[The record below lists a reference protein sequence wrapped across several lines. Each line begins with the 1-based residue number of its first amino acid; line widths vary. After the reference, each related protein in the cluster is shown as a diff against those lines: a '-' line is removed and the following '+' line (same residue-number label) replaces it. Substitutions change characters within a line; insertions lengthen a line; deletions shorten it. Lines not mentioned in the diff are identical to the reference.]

1 MKLRRRIYFSIW
13 LSIMTLIVVMLAS
26 IYLVYGRTLESSMRT
41 ETLAKAEIITVS
53 IDSCDDP
60 ILYLESIGY
69 ESSFRISYI
78 APDGTVLFDS
88 YADEEQME
96 NHADREEVIEAQA
109 DGYGFGIRDSA
120 TIGHR
125 TYYSAI
131 LDNEGNTVRISQ
143 TAATA
148 SAIIFDLLPLILL
161 LILIVLVACLI
172 ISKITTNKIIE
183 PLNKVDFSR
192 NESAYYDELSGF
204 MQKIREQRTEIEK
217 KSRDL
222 ENSKSTADTIVKSM
236 SEGVL
241 LLDSSGHVI
250 LSNDS
255 AMELFDF
262 KDDYHN
268 KNIFEISRNPK
279 VISAYNAIKGGDSTH
294 ELLEINGRI
303 YNVITSPV
311 ENDGGGIIL
320 FIDITDR
327 AKAEKLRREFSA
339 NVSHEL
345 KTPLTSIKGIAE
357 MLLGGMV
364 KEADRLHFLQ
374 NIKDETD
381 RLIELIADII
391 KLSSLD
397 ELNTDIPT
405 EEFNVSI
412 LVKDAADKLAI
423 KAKERNVTVE
433 VDAEDLFMLGNPQL
447 IYELVY
453 NLTDNAIKYNKE
465 GGSVTIKTFSKDD
478 RIHLKF
484 KDTGIGISKEQI
496 DRVFERFY
504 RVDESR
510 NKKTGGTGLG
520 LSIVKHIV
528 ERHGGYI
535 NTESTEGEG
544 TTIEIVL

>member
-13 LSIMTLIVVMLAS
+13 MSIMTFSAILIAGVYM
-26 IYLVYGRTLESSMRT
+26 VYGQSLERSMSA
-41 ETLAKAEIITVS
+41 ETLAKAEIIAVS
-53 IDSCDDP
+53 INASEDP
-60 ILYLESIGY
+60 VRYLDSIGY

-78 APDGTVLFDS
+78 APDGTVMYDS

-96 NHADREEVIEAQA
+96 NHADREEIIEAQS
-109 DGYGFGIRDSA
+109 DGYGFSVRDSA

-125 TYYSAI
+125 TYYTAI
-131 LDNEGNTVRISQ
+131 LDDAGNTVRISQ

-148 SAIIFDLLPLILL
+148 SAILFDLFPFIVL
-161 LILIVLVACLI
+161 LIVVTLLACLI
-172 ISKITTNKIIE
+172 ISRITTNKIIA
-183 PLNKVDFSR
+183 PLNNVDFTS
-192 NESAYYDELSGF
+192 NETAYYDELSGF
-204 MQKIREQRTEIEK
+204 MQKIRDQRFEIEK

-222 ENSKSTADTIVKSM
+222 ENSKSTADTIVKNM

-241 LLDSSGHVI
+241 LLDVSGHVI

-255 AMELFDF
+255 ALELFDF
-262 KDDYHN
+262 KGDCHG
-268 KNIFEISRNPK
+268 KSIFEISRNPK
-279 VISAYNAIKGGDSTH
+279 IIAAYNAIKDGQNIH
-294 ELLEINGRI
+294 EHLEINGKI

-311 ENDGGGIIL
+311 EYEGGGIIL

-364 KEADRLHFLQ
+364 KEVDRLHFVQ

-397 ELNTDIPT
+397 EMNTDIPT
-405 EEFNVSI
+405 EEFNI
-412 LVKDAADKLAI
+412 TNLVKDAAKRLEI
-423 KAKERNVTVE
+423 KAGEKKVKIDVE
-433 VDAEDLFMLGNPQL
+433 GEDLFLLGNPQL
-447 IYELVY
+447 IYELAY
-453 NLTDNAIKYNKE
+453 NLTDNAIKYNKI
-465 GGSVTIKTFSKDD
+465 GGDVIIRVFDKDD
-478 RIHLKF
+478 RVHLTF

-496 DRVFERFY
+496 DRIFERFY

-528 ERHGGYI
+528 ERHGGFI
-535 NTESTEGEG
+535 KTESVEGEG

>member
-1 MKLRRRIYFSIW
+1 MKLRSRIYFSIW
-13 LSIMTLIVVMLAS
+13 ISIMALCVIVLAGVY
-26 IYLVYGRTLESSMRT
+26 IVYGRSLESSMRT
-41 ETLAKAEIITVS
+41 ETLAKAEILAVS
-53 IDSCDDP
+53 INMSDDP
-60 ILYLESIGY
+60 ISYLDSIGY

-78 APDGTVLFDS
+78 SPDGTVLYDS
-88 YADEEQME
+88 YADEEEME
-96 NHADREEVIEAQA
+96 NHADREEIIEAQE
-109 DGYGFGIRDSA
+109 DGYGFGVRDSA

-125 TYYSAI
+125 TFYSAI
-131 LDNEGNTVRISQ
+131 LDEDGNTVRVSQ

-148 SAIIFDLLPLILL
+148 SAILFDLFPFIII
-161 LILIVLVACLI
+161 LILITLVICFV
-172 ISKITTNKIIE
+172 ISKVMTNKIIA
-183 PLNKVDFSR
+183 PLNNVDF
-192 NESAYYDELSGF
+192 NKKDVIYYDELSGF
-204 MQKIREQRTEIEK
+204 MQKIRDQRHEIEE

-222 ENSKSTADTIVKSM
+222 ESSKSTADTIVKNM

-241 LLDSSGHVI
+241 LLDDAGHVI

-255 AMELFDF
+255 ALELFNF
-262 KDDYHN
+262 KGDCHN

-279 VISAYNAIKGGDSTH
+279 IIAAYNAIKEGESIH
-294 ELLEINGRI
+294 ELLEINGRV

-311 ENDGGGIIL
+311 ENEGGGIIL

-327 AKAEKLRREFSA
+327 AKAERLRREFSA

-364 KEADRLHFLQ
+364 KDEDRLHFIQ

-381 RLIELIADII
+381 RLIDLIADII

-397 ELNTDIPT
+397 EQNTDIPT
-405 EEFNVSI
+405 EEFNITTLVKEAVKNLEIKANEKNVSI
-412 LVKDAADKLAI
+412 DASG
-423 KAKERNVTVE
+423 
-433 VDAEDLFMLGNPQL
+433 EDLFLLGNPQL

-453 NLTDNAIKYNKE
+453 NLTDNAIKYNKI
-465 GGSVTIKTFSKDD
+465 GGEVTIRVFDKDD
-478 RIHLKF
+478 RIHLTF

-496 DRVFERFY
+496 DRIFERFY

-528 ERHGGYI
+528 ERHGGFI
-535 NTESTEGEG
+535 HTESDIDVG